1 MAASARPT
9 EDARRLNRLI
19 DRCLQAPVPAR
30 FDAVLRAASVLE
42 APAVAERVR
51 RRATVLG
58 RAERQHRRAILTAR
72 DKLVLQLYRQAAP
85 AGWYAAWCDGSVS
98 GGLAGIGGLLLNPRG
113 NRVGELSRAIG
124 ACDPFGTELAA
135 ACAVLR
141 MALGRGAQQV
151 CAYTDCDAL
160 VALWMRQ
167 RDDPRLRELCALV
180 RECRR
185 FELRRIP
192 RQHNQ
197 PAHRLARRAIDE
209 STTPAV
215 CLDSPVSEQ

>member
-1 MAASARPT
+1 MAGSARPT
-9 EDARRLNRLI
+9 EATRRLNRLI
-19 DRCLQAPVPAR
+19 DRCLQAPAPAR
-30 FDAVLRAASVLE
+30 FDAVLRAVSALE

-58 RAERQHRRAILTAR
+58 RVERQHRRAILKAR
-72 DKLVLQLYRQAAP
+72 DELVLQLYRQAAP
-85 AGWYAAWCDGSVS
+85 AGWYTAWCDGSVH
-98 GGLAGIGGLLLNPRG
+98 GGLASIGGLALNPRG

-141 MALGRGAQQV
+141 LALGRGARQV

-160 VALWMRQ
+160 VALWLGR
-167 RDDPRLRELCALV
+167 REDPRLHELRGLA

-197 PAHRLARRAIDE
+197 PAHRLARCAGKW
-209 STTPAV
+209 TV
-215 CLDSPVSEQ
+215 DSRQ